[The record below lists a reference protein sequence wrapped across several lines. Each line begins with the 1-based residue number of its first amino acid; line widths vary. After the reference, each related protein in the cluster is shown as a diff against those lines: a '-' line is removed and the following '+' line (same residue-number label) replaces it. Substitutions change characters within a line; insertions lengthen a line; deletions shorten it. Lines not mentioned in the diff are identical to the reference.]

1 MEGNEEG
8 DDWGDMDPG
17 DSVWEQE
24 AANLNMFEPPPSQ
37 QAPAT
42 SGSSGWG
49 LAAGFQRWRENKGE
63 EAKAQGKESEDKEE
77 RGGVA
82 FLSDVS

>member
-24 AANLNMFEPPPSQ
+24 ATIQSMGPPSSQ

-49 LAAGFQRWRENKGE
+49 LAAGFQRWRENKE
-63 EAKAQGKESEDKEE
+63 
-77 RGGVA
+77 
-82 FLSDVS
+82 